1 MSSSSYS
8 MICYFMIGNYNTH
21 QEIGNYINKDLQDK
35 NFENVKFTC
44 DDIFRKCSESISNN
58 RKNKIF
64 LDYYIIFY
72 TLKNSGTFYLAVVYK
87 NSLYEYEEHLI
98 FELFEDIDHQ
108 GIKKLVN
115 ENGILTQVG
124 MMNLKFSIELNQ
136 ENNRKNIYKKNYNNE
151 NDFMKNKDTSK
162 IALLNNEIKDI
173 HTNVKETVQ
182 NMIHNV
188 NDMQD
193 LDEKSEKIK
202 DSSFQFKR
210 DLAILEQQIKYKK
223 FFRKFL
229 IYSFICII
237 FLIIL
242 YFIFR

>member
-151 NDFMKNKDTSK
+151 NDFIKNKDTSK

>member
-1 MSSSSYS
+1 MSSSSYT

-21 QEIGNYINKDLQDK
+21 QEVGNYFSKDLNDN

-44 DDIFRKCSESISNN
+44 DDIFHNSSEVISNK
-58 RKNKIF
+58 KNKII

-87 NSLYEYEEHLI
+87 NSLYEEENNLI

-115 ENGILTQVG
+115 SNGVLTNIG
-124 MMNLKFSIELNQ
+124 MMNLKFCIELNQ
-136 ENNRKNIYKKNYNNE
+136 ETNRKRNKNNNNYNE
-151 NDFMKNKDTSK
+151 NDFLLKQKDNSK
-162 IALLNNEIKDI
+162 ISLLNNEIKDI
-173 HTNVKETVQ
+173 HNNVQETVK

-188 NDMQD
+188 NDIQE
-193 LDEKSEKIK
+193 LNEKSENIK
-202 DSSFQFKR
+202 DSSFQYKQN
-210 DLAILEQQIKYKK
+210 LALIEQQIKYKK
-223 FFRKFL
+223 FFRKFF
-229 IYSFICII
+229 IYSIICII

-242 YFIFR
+242 YFILK

>member
-1 MSSSSYS
+1 MSTYS
-8 MICYFMIGNYNTH
+8 MICYFMIGNINTH
-21 QEIGNYINKDLQDK
+21 QEIGNYLNKDLKDN

-44 DDIFRKCSESISNN
+44 DDIFRNSSDAITNN
-58 RKNKIF
+58 RKNKII
-64 LDYYIIFY
+64 LDYYIIFS

-87 NSLYEYEEHLI
+87 NSLYEKEEHLI

-115 ENGILTQVG
+115 SRGILTPVG
-124 MMNLKFSIELNQ
+124 MLNLKFSLELYQ
-136 ENNRKNIYKKNYNNE
+136 ENNRKNINKNNYNE
-151 NDFMKNKDTSK
+151 NDIGKYKDSSK

-173 HTNVKETVQ
+173 HSNVKETVK
-182 NMIHNV
+182 NMINNV

-202 DSSFQFKR
+202 DSSFQYKK
-210 DLAILEQQIKYKK
+210 DLALLEQQMKYKK
-223 FFRKFL
+223 FFRKFF
-229 IYSFICII
+229 IYSVICII

-242 YFIFR
+242 YFIFK

>member
-1 MSSSSYS
+1 MSSLSYS

-21 QEIGNYINKDLQDK
+21 QEIGHYINKELNDN

-44 DDIFRKCSESISNN
+44 DDLFRRCSEAISNN

-87 NSLYEYEEHLI
+87 NSLYECEEHLI

-136 ENNRKNIYKKNYNNE
+136 ENNRKNINKKNFNID
-151 NDFMKNKDTSK
+151 NDYIKNKDTSK
-162 IALLNNEIKDI
+162 ISLLNNEIKDI
-173 HTNVKETVQ
+173 HLNVKETVQ
-182 NMIHNV
+182 NIIHNV

-202 DSSFQFKR
+202 DTSFQFKR
-210 DLAILEQQIKYKK
+210 NLAILEQQMKYKK
-223 FFRKFL
+223 FFRKFF
-229 IYSFICII
+229 IYSVICII
-237 FLIIL
+237 FLIVL

>member
-1 MSSSSYS
+1 MSSYY

-21 QEIGNYINKDLQDK
+21 QEIGNYINKDLNDN

-44 DDIFRKCSESISNN
+44 DDIFHNSSEAMSN
-58 RKNKIF
+58 RKNKIL

-87 NSLYEYEEHLI
+87 NSLYEEEDNLI

-115 ENGILTQVG
+115 SSGVLTHVGIQ
-124 MMNLKFSIELNQ
+124 NLKFCIELNQ
-136 ENNRKNIYKKNYNNE
+136 ENNRKNRNKKNDNE
-151 NDFMKNKDTSK
+151 NDFIKHKDNSK
-162 IALLNNEIKDI
+162 ITLLNNEIKDI
-173 HTNVKETVQ
+173 HTNVKETVK

-188 NDMQD
+188 NDMHD
-193 LDEKSEKIK
+193 IDDKSEKIK
-202 DSSFQFKR
+202 DTSFQFKK
-210 DLAILEQQIKYKK
+210 DMEILEKQIKYRK

-229 IYSFICII
+229 VYSIICII

-242 YFIFR
+242 YFIFK

>member
-1 MSSSSYS
+1 M
-8 MICYFMIGNYNTH
+8 FRV
-21 QEIGNYINKDLQDK
+21 
-35 NFENVKFTC
+35 NFKQ
-44 DDIFRKCSESISNN
+44 SQ
-58 RKNKIF
+58 NKII

-87 NSLYEYEEHLI
+87 NSLYETEDHLI

-108 GIKKLVN
+108 GIKKLVDA
-115 ENGILTQVG
+115 NGKLTQVG

-136 ENNRKNIYKKNYNNE
+136 ENNRKNIDKKNYNNE
-151 NDFMKNKDTSK
+151 DFMKNKDTSK
-162 IALLNNEIKDI
+162 ITLLNNEIKDI
-173 HTNVKETVQ
+173 HSNVKETVQ

-202 DSSFQFKR
+202 DSSYQFKR
-210 DLAILEQQIKYKK
+210 DMAILEQQIKYRK
-223 FFRKFL
+223 FFRKFF
-229 IYSFICII
+229 IYSVICII

>member
-1 MSSSSYS
+1 MSSYS

-21 QEIGNYINKDLQDK
+21 QEIGNYINKDLNDN

-44 DDIFRKCSESISNN
+44 DDIFHNSSEAMSNG
-58 RKNKIF
+58 KNKIL

-87 NSLYEYEEHLI
+87 NSLYEEEDNLI

-115 ENGILTQVG
+115 SSGVLTHVGIQ
-124 MMNLKFSIELNQ
+124 NSKFCIELNQ
-136 ENNRKNIYKKNYNNE
+136 ENNRKNRNKKNDNE
-151 NDFMKNKDTSK
+151 NDFIKHKDNSK
-162 IALLNNEIKDI
+162 ITLLNNEIKDI
-173 HTNVKETVQ
+173 HTNVKETVK

-188 NDMQD
+188 NDMHD
-193 LDEKSEKIK
+193 IDDKSEKIK
-202 DSSFQFKR
+202 DTSFQFKK
-210 DLAILEQQIKYKK
+210 DMEILEKQIKYRK

-229 IYSFICII
+229 VYSIICII

-242 YFIFR
+242 YFIFK

>member
-1 MSSSSYS
+1 MSSYS

-21 QEIGNYINKDLQDK
+21 QEIGNYINKDLNDN

-44 DDIFRKCSESISNN
+44 DDIFRKSSESISNN
-58 RKNKIF
+58 RKNKII

-72 TLKNSGTFYLAVVYK
+72 TLQNSGTFYLAVVYK
-87 NSLYEYEEHLI
+87 NSLYETEDHLI

-108 GIKKLVN
+108 GIKKLVDS
-115 ENGILTQVG
+115 NGRLTQVG

-136 ENNRKNIYKKNYNNE
+136 ENNRKNIDKKNYNNE
-151 NDFMKNKDTSK
+151 DFMKNKDTSK
-162 IALLNNEIKDI
+162 ITLLNNEIKDI
-173 HTNVKETVQ
+173 HSNVKETVQ

-202 DSSFQFKR
+202 DSSYQFKR
-210 DLAILEQQIKYKK
+210 DMAILEQQVKYRK
-223 FFRKFL
+223 FFRKFF
-229 IYSFICII
+229 IYSVICII

>member
-1 MSSSSYS
+1 
-8 MICYFMIGNYNTH
+8 MIGNYNTH

-115 ENGILTQVG
+115 ENGIFTQVG